1 MSNFFLLLLICIPIV
16 LLDKILDFY
25 IKNPWLSLAVFFII
39 LVIGRVLLF
48 LYRRSKGIKDGYLDE

>member
-1 MSNFFLLLLICIPIV
+1 MKKYFLLLLICIPIV
-16 LLDKILDFY
+16 LLDKVLDFY
-25 IKNPWLSLAVFFII
+25 IKNPWVSLVVFFII

>member
-1 MSNFFLLLLICIPIV
+1 MSKFFLLLLICIPIV
-16 LLDKILDFY
+16 LLDQVLDFY

-48 LYRRSKGIKDGYLDE
+48 LYRRLKGIKNGYLDE